1 MIMIN
6 YGAKIRFLQINNK
19 TMGYRLGI
27 KKPRFLVKKALS
39 NKPEWFL
46 CYIKVVIHWFLDSL

>member
-1 MIMIN
+1 MIN